1 MFVQKGRCAL
11 EEGFGL
17 VILSFHKALLKKII
31 RRLLVTVILVVFIW
45 GFYYAWISLPIIS
58 GFDAKEMCTCVFVS
72 GRDKRAM
79 DTSEFADF
87 PFNLVRNEV
96 DFHDSS
102 VTSTLWGIAKKKAI
116 YRRGTG
122 CTLIND
128 ITEHDLRSQTFS
140 IAAPAL
146 LHTDTIPWPYGDK
159 TPDTIPSTI
168 DKSKLDDAVQKVFT
182 EPYPGKK
189 QRTRAVLVVYN
200 GQLVAEKYAP
210 GFNKNTR
217 MYGWSMAKSF
227 TAALIGILVK
237 QGKLTIRQAAP
248 VPEWS
253 DPTDSRHAITIENLL
268 QQTSGLDF
276 TENYSKASDVTNMLY
291 KAGDMAAFAADH
303 SLSQKPGTLFN
314 YSGGN
319 SNILSR
325 IIRQTVGEKNYAAF
339 PAIELFYKT
348 GMYNTLLEP
357 DASGTYVGSSY
368 ICATARDFARF
379 GLLYYNDG
387 VWNGERILPEGWV
400 KQTAISPVVNK
411 LKNYGYQFWLNGL
424 NKSDPS
430 KRKYPDVPADMFYCD
445 GYAYQAIYIIPSKGL
460 VVVRLGLTL
469 DRSFDENAFLKSI
482 IESIEPG
489 SK

>member
-1 MFVQKGRCAL
+1 LGSI
-11 EEGFGL
+11 
-17 VILSFHKALLKKII
+17 ILSSYKASLKKII
-31 RRLLVTVILVVFIW
+31 RRLLVTVILIAFIW
-45 GFYYAWISLPIIS
+45 GIHYAWISFPIIS

-72 GRDKRAM
+72 GRDKRDM

-87 PFNLVRNEV
+87 PLSLARNEV
-96 DFHDSS
+96 NFRDSS
-102 VTSTLWGIAKKKAI
+102 VTSTVWGIAKKKAI
-116 YRRGTG
+116 YRKGTG

-128 ITEHDLRSQTFS
+128 TTENELRSQTFS
-140 IAAPAL
+140 IPAPPL

-168 DKSKLDDAVQKVFT
+168 IKSKLEDALKKAFT
-182 EPYPGKK
+182 EPYPGKE

-210 GFNKNTR
+210 GFDKNTM

-237 QGKLTIRQAAP
+237 QGKLTVGQPAP

-253 DPTDSRHAITIENLL
+253 DPKDSRHAITIENLL

-276 TENYSKASDVTNMLY
+276 REDYFKASDVTNMLY
-291 KAGDMAAFAADH
+291 KAGNMAAFSADH
-303 SLSQKPGTLFN
+303 LLSQKPGTLFN
-314 YSGGN
+314 YSSGN

-325 IIRQTVGEKNYAAF
+325 IIRQTVGEKDYAAF
-339 PAIELFYKT
+339 PAMELFYKT

-400 KQTAISPVVNK
+400 KQTAISPGVNK

-430 KRKYPDVPADMFYCD
+430 KRRFPEVPADMFYCD
-445 GYAYQAIYIIPSKGL
+445 GYAFQGIYIIPSKSL

-482 IESIEPG
+482 LESIETFNFEL
-489 SK
+489 